1 MVASLCYFSAS
12 CNFYVENATDTPWM
26 WEFIAQNKCVSQHAF
41 HFASAS
47 LPHGEVSGK
56 DISVVH
62 FCSLGPFVLLLS
74 QSVTYPQIF
83 CIISERRT
91 SVSWKETLE
100 GQNEGSCFMATSLES
115 YYDFYD
121 CISSYSLEI
130 QAQNVSVCVRNGG
143 GSTQCTFKMSSVKLQ
158 EFVLRVEKYIRL

>member
-1 MVASLCYFSAS
+1 
-12 CNFYVENATDTPWM
+12 
-26 WEFIAQNKCVSQHAF
+26 
-41 HFASAS
+41 
-47 LPHGEVSGK
+47 
-56 DISVVH
+56 
-62 FCSLGPFVLLLS
+62 
-74 QSVTYPQIF
+74 
-83 CIISERRT
+83 
-91 SVSWKETLE
+91 
-100 GQNEGSCFMATSLES
+100 MATSLES